1 MNLDTVALIE
11 INWRKATMVMFS
23 LMSGIKK
30 KIEEQKQQHI
40 NRLTENKLGG
50 YPRGEVWEEV
60 GIGEGDQEVQTIRY
74 KINVTEI
81 QYTTQGNSQ
90 YWSIVY
96 KNIKSLCC
104 TPEANIIL

>member
-1 MNLDTVALIE
+1 M
-11 INWRKATMVMFS
+11 
-23 LMSGIKK
+23 
-30 KIEEQKQQHI
+30 
-40 NRLTENKLGG
+40 
-50 YPRGEVWEEV
+50 WEEA
-60 GIGEGDQEVQTIRY
+60 GIGEGDQEVQTMRY

-104 TPEANIIL
+104 APETNIIL

>member
-1 MNLDTVALIE
+1 M
-11 INWRKATMVMFS
+11 
-23 LMSGIKK
+23 
-30 KIEEQKQQHI
+30 
-40 NRLTENKLGG
+40 
-50 YPRGEVWEEV
+50 WEEA
-60 GIGEGDQEVQTIRY
+60 GIGEGDQEVQTMRY

-104 TPEANIIL
+104 TPETNIIL

>member
-1 MNLDTVALIE
+1 M
-11 INWRKATMVMFS
+11 W
-23 LMSGIKK
+23 
-30 KIEEQKQQHI
+30 EQ
-40 NRLTENKLGG
+40 
-50 YPRGEVWEEV
+50 V

-90 YWSIVY
+90 YWSRVY

-104 TPEANIIL
+104 TPETNIILYANYKSILKRLSMYVFTVSTSPGSGIPPGILKKCKGNRER